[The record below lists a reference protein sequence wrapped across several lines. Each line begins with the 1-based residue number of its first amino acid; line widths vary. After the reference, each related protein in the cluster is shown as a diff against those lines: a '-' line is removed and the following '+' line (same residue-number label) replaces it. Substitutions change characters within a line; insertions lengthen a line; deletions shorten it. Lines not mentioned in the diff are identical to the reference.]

1 MENLKTKIEDW
12 FYYNFIKIIILL
24 VTLFLFVFN
33 FIIFKGCSK
42 KEPIITKQD
51 SLKVFIKQK
60 ELQIDTIVK
69 TKEKIVIKNKTI
81 IIKLKHEDSVI
92 TNTPDSNI
100 TKLFS
105 ELSKKLDTSSSK

>member
-1 MENLKTKIEDW
+1 MENLKTKIYSW
-12 FYYNFIKIIILL
+12 IYYNFGKLVIILI
-24 VTLFLFVFN
+24 VIYLFLIGIVVVRGVFDRQ
-33 FIIFKGCSK
+33 
-42 KEPIITKQD
+42 PIIAKQD

-69 TKEKIVIKNKTI
+69 TKEKIIIKNKTI

-105 ELSKKLDTSSSK
+105 ELSKKLDTTSSK